1 MKFLTARYGFIL
13 LGVLLAKDT
22 FAQVPDTST
31 AQKLIQWI
39 FQPID
44 KNQVS
49 TGYLEEYGCPI
60 IPMSTFNG
68 TLSDSNR
75 IDMDLWRTLYL
86 QFQTGWIKSTA
97 NPSPAITAVNAVI
110 KQNTSNELPVPVPI
124 FLGSYNTVKSDAFSA
139 GLLQYSS
146 TTNQIFDVAGR
157 TQDPYDAKTLFAAC
171 PNRKQTVKGT
181 ETFVVKPEMIWN
193 NSGKT
198 ISQVQIDFATG
209 AGFQN
214 INVGT
219 PFTINYADTGYKR
232 WTIKATLS
240 DNSVLQC
247 YADYYVLRVSANPAA
262 RFSGTQA
269 TLPWWGVVNAVNG
282 VHSGAIVTVNYSV
295 NNFSGTLRK
304 PLIVV
309 EGYDVSF
316 VAPGLQPNYGVEDFI
331 RGINE
336 PQGYDFNNQLD
347 NIAGYDLVFIDFNNG
362 ADDIVRN
369 AAVVQ
374 EVINRVNANKVL
386 DNRFGN
392 IRQQNVVM
400 GLSMGGLCARYAL
413 ANMTKNFPANPTET
427 KLLITHDS
435 PHKGANVP
443 LGLQYLIWMM
453 RNVNLFGNNVYD
465 IYPAY
470 DDAISLLSAPATQQL
485 LLYRATSETQF
496 ANNTFLDG
504 VYRNMI
510 TFASTDPQPTYK
522 FAATSLGSEC
532 AHPLYAPYTKLL
544 NIDGD
549 GYFFLFPL
557 LSYRLRTVV
566 EAFALPSS
574 GTGKIA
580 RLKLSSKFKL
590 FGLITISK
598 DYYNNTA
605 YASGTQLPID
615 GVPGATNPIADFV
628 VPTYDLFFPIPGL
641 LGIWGYT
648 SVHTSG
654 TPTNFAFVPAASAL
668 DAAPYTTPVFSE
680 KYVNGVNFNYP
691 STARTF
697 IAQETAPNAT
707 NNVHIRFTARNSHW
721 MYNEM
726 EGLPNTENCSSECSP
741 SGSFTISGSPSFCT
755 SGAYSVNAPSGANVT
770 WSVSPAGIASLQSNG
785 TTATLSR
792 ISTGNVTL
800 VATVSLCGLSQTIS
814 IPVYV
819 GKLSEY
825 TLSFDGFS
833 DITAFFWERNKN
845 YNFTVNGPGASNF
858 AWNISTQYGTFW
870 TPSSTNSNPFSAKA
884 PSSFSVPPNDV
895 VVSFDETCG
904 SRITLRKTLIYNY
917 YNDPAFYYVSPNPAT
932 STLTVACVMS
942 NEQHWGPS
950 IRRITISSLN
960 ATLLDMPFSSP
971 IGSYTVQVSNWP
983 AGQYYVSIYNGVN
996 WFSKSVLINH

>member
-13 LGVLLAKDT
+13 LGMLLIKNT
-22 FAQVPDTST
+22 VAQVPDTST
-31 AQKLIQWI
+31 AQKLIQWV

-44 KNQVS
+44 KSQIPS
-49 TGYLEEYGCPI
+49 GYLEEYGCPI

-75 IDMDLWRTLYL
+75 IDMALWRTLYL
-86 QFQTGWIKSTA
+86 QFQTGWVRSTA

-124 FLGSYNTVKSDAFSA
+124 FIGSYNVVKSNAFSA

-146 TTNQIFDVAGR
+146 STNQIFDVAGR
-157 TQDPYDAKTLFAAC
+157 TQHPYDAKTLFAAC
-171 PNRKQTVKGT
+171 PNRKQTIKGT
-181 ETFVVKPEMIWN
+181 ETFIVKSEMIWN
-193 NSGKT
+193 NSGKS
-198 ISQVQIDFATG
+198 ISQLQIDFASG

-214 INVGT
+214 ITVGA
-219 PFTINYADTGYKR
+219 PFTVNYTDTGYKR
-232 WTIKATLS
+232 WTIKATLN

-247 YADYYVLRVSANPAA
+247 YADYYVLQVPENQAA
-262 RFSGTQA
+262 RFARWQTTFPG
-269 TLPWWGVVNAVNG
+269 WGIVDPVNG
-282 VHSGAIVTVNYSV
+282 VHSGARVSVNYSV

-316 VAPGLQPNYGVEDFI
+316 VAPALQDNYDVEDFI

-336 PQGYDFNNQLD
+336 PQGYDFNSQLD
-347 NIAGYDLVFIDFNNG
+347 NVAGYDLVFIDFNNG

-374 EVINRVNANKVL
+374 EVINRVNANKVP

-413 ANMTKNFPANPTET
+413 ANMTKNFNPTET

-453 RNVNLFGNNVYD
+453 GNVNLFGNNVND
-465 IYPAY
+465 VYPDY
-470 DDAISLLSAPATQQL
+470 EDAISLLSAPATQQL

-504 VYRNMI
+504 VYRNMV
-510 TFASTDPQPTYK
+510 TFASTDPQPTYR
-522 FAATSLGSEC
+522 FVATSLGSEC
-532 AHPLYAPYTKLL
+532 AHPLYPPYTKLL
-544 NIDGD
+544 NVNGD

-557 LSYRLRTVV
+557 LSYRLHTIV
-566 EAFALPSS
+566 EAFALPAS
-574 GTGKIA
+574 GSGKIA
-580 RLKLSSKFKL
+580 RLKLSSKFRL
-590 FGLITISK
+590 FGLITIAK

-615 GVPGATNPIADFV
+615 GVPGATNPIVDFV
-628 VPTYDLFFPIPGL
+628 VPKYNLFVPIQGIFN
-641 LGIWGYT
+641 IWGYT
-648 SVHTSG
+648 SVRISG
-654 TPTNFAFVPAASAL
+654 TPTNFAFVPTASAL
-668 DAAPYTTPVFSE
+668 DAAPYTSAVFSE

-691 STARTF
+691 SAARTF
-697 IAQETAPNAT
+697 IAQETAPDNAT
-707 NNVHIRFTARNSHW
+707 NNVHIRFTARNSRW

-726 EGLPNTENCSSECSP
+726 EGLANTENCSGECSP
-741 SGSFTISGSPSFCT
+741 GGSFTISGSPAFCT
-755 SGAYSVNAPSGANVT
+755 SATYSVNAPSNANVT
-770 WSVSPAGIASLQSNG
+770 WSVSPAGIATLQSNG
-785 TTATLSR
+785 ANATLTKN
-792 ISTGNVTL
+792 STGNVTL
-800 VATVSLCGLSQTIS
+800 VATVSLCGLSQTLS
-814 IPVYV
+814 IPVHV
-819 GKLSEY
+819 GQLQQY
-825 TLSFDGFS
+825 TLGFDGFS
-833 DITAFFWERNKN
+833 DNTGFFWDQNKN

-858 AWNISTQYGTFW
+858 AWTISTQYGTFW
-870 TPSSTNSNPFSAKA
+870 TPLSSTTSNPFVAKS
-884 PSSFSVPPNDV
+884 PGSFSVPPNDV

-904 SRITLRKTLIYNY
+904 SRITLRRKLIYNY
-917 YNDPAFYYVSPNPAT
+917 YNDPSFYYVTPNPAS
-932 STLTVACVMS
+932 STVTVGCGM
-942 NEQHWGPS
+942 NHEQGWGPS
-950 IRRITISSLN
+950 IRHIRISSMY
-960 ATLLDMPFSSP
+960 AVVFDQPFSSP
-971 IGSYTVQVSNWP
+971 IGSFTVQVSNWP

-996 WFSKSVLINH
+996 WFTKNLLISH